1 MHSLPLWEGSE
12 EGMNTD
18 LPDDEGAE
26 GAEGAPLGALDQ
38 GKIELIMSLRRQG
51 IRDKRVLN
59 AIERIPRETFIN
71 ANFRKQAYED
81 HALPIEC
88 GQTISQPFV
97 VAYMTEQLQVS
108 DRMKVLEVG
117 TGSGYQAAVLA
128 KLCRR
133 VYTVERYRTLLRDA
147 VKRFD
152 ELRLHNI
159 TTKVGDGAEGWTE
172 QAPFDRII
180 VTAAAP
186 SVPQKLMEQLKP
198 GGIMIVPVGIAS
210 GRGDQHLV
218 RIVRTEDGV
227 QRDELMP
234 VRFVPLVEGVA
245 KES

>member
-1 MHSLPLWEGSE
+1 
-12 EGMNTD
+12 MNGDPTD
-18 LPDDEGAE
+18 RDDDPEGAD
-26 GAEGAPLGALDQ
+26 GSPLGALEQ
-38 GKIELIMSLRRQG
+38 GKIELVMSLRRQG

-59 AIERIPRETFIN
+59 ALERIPREIFIN

-97 VAYMTEQLQVS
+97 VAYMTEQLQVGE
-108 DRMKVLEVG
+108 RMKVLEVG
-117 TGSGYQAAVLA
+117 TGSGYQAAVLS

-133 VYTVERYRTLLRDA
+133 VYTIERYRTLLRDA

-152 ELRLHNI
+152 DLRLHNV
-159 TTKVGDGAEGWTE
+159 TTKVGDGADGWTE

-186 SVPQKLMEQLKP
+186 SVPQKLVDQLKP
-198 GGIMIVPVGIAS
+198 GGIMIVPVGLAG
-210 GRGDQHLV
+210 GREDQHLV
-218 RIVRTEDGV
+218 RIERTDEGIK
-227 QRDELMP
+227 REELMP

>member
-1 MHSLPLWEGSE
+1 
-12 EGMNTD
+12 MNSRPPTD
-18 LPDDEGAE
+18 DGHGDEPDGEPMDAIE
-26 GAEGAPLGALDQ
+26 Q
-38 GKIELIMSLRRQG
+38 GKIELIMALRRQG
-51 IRDKRVLN
+51 IRDKRILS
-59 AIERIPRETFIN
+59 ALERIPREIFIN
-71 ANFRKQAYED
+71 ASFRKQAYED

-97 VAYMTEQLQVS
+97 VAYMTEQLQVG

-117 TGSGYQAAVLA
+117 TGSGYQAAVLS

-133 VYTVERYRTLLRDA
+133 VYTIERYRTLLKDA

-152 ELRLHNI
+152 ELGLHNI
-159 TTKVGDGAEGWTE
+159 TTKVGDGAEGWPE

-186 SVPQKLMEQLKP
+186 SVPQKLVEQLKP
-198 GGIMIVPVGIAS
+198 GGIMIVPVGMAG
-210 GRGDQHLV
+210 GRGEQNLV
-218 RIVRTEDGV
+218 RIERTGEGV
-227 QRDELMP
+227 KREELMP

>member
-1 MHSLPLWEGSE
+1 MNEG
-12 EGMNTD
+12 
-18 LPDDEGAE
+18 DEGQ
-26 GAEGAPLGALDQ
+26 APLGEMDQ
-38 GKIELIMSLRRQG
+38 AKIELIMALRRQG

-59 AIERIPRETFIN
+59 AIERIPREKFIN
-71 ANFRKQAYED
+71 TSFVKQAYED

-88 GQTISQPFV
+88 GQTISQPYI
-97 VAYMTEQLQVS
+97 VAYMTEQLQVG

-133 VYTVERYRTLLRDA
+133 VYTLERYRTLLRDA
-147 VKRFD
+147 VKRFE
-152 ELRLHNI
+152 ELGLHNI
-159 TTKVGDGAEGWTE
+159 TAKVGDGGGGWTE

-186 SVPQKLMEQLKP
+186 SVPHALIEQLKP
-198 GGIMIVPVGIAS
+198 DGIMIVPVATPGA
-210 GRGDQHLV
+210 RGEQNLV
-218 RIVRTEDGV
+218 RIVRTGEGV
-227 QRDELMP
+227 RREELIP

>member
-1 MHSLPLWEGSE
+1 
-12 EGMNTD
+12 MNGQPPAHND
-18 LPDDEGAE
+18 DPDGD
-26 GAEGAPLGALDQ
+26 EGAPLGAIEQ

-59 AIERIPRETFIN
+59 AIERIPRELFIDV
-71 ANFRKQAYED
+71 NFRKQAYED

-88 GQTISQPFV
+88 GQTISQPFI
-97 VAYMTEQLQVS
+97 VAYMTEQLQVG

-117 TGSGYQAAVLA
+117 TGSGYQAAVLS

-133 VYTVERYRTLLRDA
+133 VYTIERYRTLLRDA

-152 ELRLHNI
+152 ELHLHNI
-159 TTKVGDGAEGWTE
+159 TSKIGDGADGWPE

-186 SVPQKLMEQLKP
+186 SIPQKLVEQLKP
-198 GGIMIVPVGIAS
+198 GGIMVVPVGITG
-210 GRGDQHLV
+210 GRGEQNLV
-218 RIVRTEDGV
+218 RIERTEDGV
-227 QRDELMP
+227 KRNDLMP

>member
-1 MHSLPLWEGSE
+1 
-12 EGMNTD
+12 MNGD
-18 LPDDEGAE
+18 HDDEAE
-26 GAEGAPLGALDQ
+26 GADGAPLNAMEQ
-38 GKIELIMSLRRQG
+38 GKIELVMSLRRQG

-59 AIERIPRETFIN
+59 ALERIPRELFIN
-71 ANFRKQAYED
+71 ASFRKQAYED

-97 VAYMTEQLQVS
+97 VAYMTEQLQVG

-117 TGSGYQAAVLA
+117 TGSGYQAAVLS

-133 VYTVERYRTLLRDA
+133 VYTIERYRTLLRDA

-152 ELRLHNI
+152 DLRLHNV

-186 SVPQKLMEQLKP
+186 SVPQKLVEQLKP
-198 GGIMIVPVGIAS
+198 GGIMIVPVGIAG
-210 GRGDQHLV
+210 GRAEQHLV
-218 RIVRTEDGV
+218 RIERTEEGIK
-227 QRDELMP
+227 REELMP